1 VIRCRETI
9 PSRKGPVV
17 TLPANLDAEWLEADG
32 LGGFASGTVSTRRTR
47 RYHAWLLSAKT
58 PPTER
63 YVLVNGGDVWIECA
77 GQREFF
83 SSQHY
88 APDVITPGAHV
99 ESFSLEPWPTW
110 TLCGKTGARLR
121 QEILSLHEQ
130 PTTILRWTILE
141 TPDQKPIRLCVR
153 PFFSGRD
160 YHATHH
166 ENPAFRFEPQ
176 RDGDTWTWH
185 PYPGV
190 PAIRVQSD
198 GIYEHQPAWY
208 RQFLYIAERERGLDD
223 LEDLASP
230 GVFAWE
236 LSQESSGVLCLS
248 AEGTALD
255 FSPLSPGGRG
265 AGGEG
270 EVTDATSERA
280 RNASEDGIRRE
291 RQERRSSL
299 ALRAPDGPV
308 PDPLIRPS
316 ATFSLQ
322 GRREEAI
329 RAEWTRRMAF
339 ATPLHRAAD
348 AYVVRRGT
356 GRTLIAGY
364 PWFTDWG
371 RDTFISLRGLCLS
384 TRRFE
389 LAEEILRSWAPL
401 ISEGMLP
408 NRFPDAGQAPEYN
421 AVDASLWYVIAV
433 AEFLKRYPSVSATAR
448 KELEAAA
455 RSILQGYAR
464 GTRFQIRMD
473 HDGLIAAG
481 VPSVQ
486 LTWMD
491 AKLGDW
497 VVTPRIG
504 KPVEVQALWL
514 NALHAFR
521 YLSSDF
527 ESWFRQGRD
536 VFQRRFWNPA
546 KQCLFDV
553 IDADHEAGRVDDS
566 VRANQIFA
574 VGGLPLN
581 LLPKGEARQTVELVQ
596 RELLTPWGLRTLS
609 PLDRNYHG
617 YFHGDPKTRDAA
629 YHQGT
634 VWPWLMGAFVEAW
647 LRVRGETS
655 LHRRLALMQFV
666 QPFEAHLQSYG
677 LGHLAE
683 VADGDLPHQPGGC
696 PFQAWSLAEIL
707 RLKFDV
713 LGDSD
718 AQQKLPL
725 DGQSAGAT
733 LRAGV
738 DNDAGQKQTRQKRR
752 G

>member
-1 VIRCRETI
+1 MRDFL
-9 PSRKGPVV
+9 KGAAV
-17 TLPANLDAEWLEADG
+17 TLPANLDAEWLQADG

-47 RYHAWLLSAKT
+47 RYHAWLLSSKT

-63 YVLVNGGDVWIECA
+63 YVLVNGGDVWIETA
-77 GQREFF
+77 GQCEFF

-88 APDVITPGAHV
+88 APDVITPGPHV

-110 TLCGKTGARLR
+110 TLRGKTGVRLR

-130 PTTILRWTILE
+130 PTTILRWTMLE
-141 TPDQKPIRLCVR
+141 APGQQPVRLYVR

-176 RDGDTWTWH
+176 RDGDAWTWH

-190 PAIRVQSD
+190 PPIRVETNGD
-198 GIYEHQPAWY
+198 YEHQPAWY
-208 RQFLYIAERERGLDD
+208 RQFLYTAERDRGLDF
-223 LEDLASP
+223 LEDLAAP
-230 GVFAWE
+230 GVFSWE
-236 LSQESSGVLCLS
+236 LSKDASANLSLS
-248 AEGTALD
+248 AGDEAVNS
-255 FSPLSPGGRG
+255 SPLSPGGRG

-270 EVTDATSERA
+270 EVNDVQ
-280 RNASEDGIRRE
+280 NA
-291 RQERRSSL
+291 QESSHV
-299 ALRAPDGPV
+299 RDI
-308 PDPLIRPS
+308 PLIRPA

-322 GRREEAI
+322 GRREELV

-371 RDTFISLRGLCLS
+371 RDAFISLRGLCLS

-389 LAEEILRSWAPL
+389 LAEEILRSWAPH

-433 AEFLKRYPSVSATAR
+433 AEFLKRCPKVSTAVK

-481 VPSVQ
+481 VPGVQ

-521 YLSSDF
+521 HLSSDF
-527 ESWFRQGRD
+527 DSWFRQGRD

-553 IDADHEAGRVDDS
+553 IDVDHEADRVDDS

-581 LLPKGEARQTVELVQ
+581 LLPRGEARQTVELVQ
-596 RELLTPWGLRTLS
+596 RELVTPWGLRTLS
-609 PLDRNYHG
+609 PLDGNYHG
-617 YFHGDPKTRDAA
+617 RFHGDPKTRDTA

-655 LHRRLALMQFV
+655 LHRRLAMMQFV
-666 QPFEAHLQSYG
+666 QPFEAHLSAYG

-696 PFQAWSLAEIL
+696 PFQAWSLAEML
-707 RLKFDV
+707 RLKFDL

-725 DGQSAGAT
+725 DGRSAGAT

-738 DNDAGQKQTRQKRR
+738 DDNAGQKQTRQKRR